1 MYQILAQTWNAL
13 SIEPISSPNSWSGLT
28 KWSRTGK
35 QTRLYQFI
43 CHQQRQAKVPTGLV
57 CKNVYLWKLPV
68 AHMTKFKANLISW
81 LVWIIWWD
89 TWEIVRARSLLFLF
103 GFSDVWWFYC
113 DFPAIFPCGLPSV
126 PGFRQS
132 IAISHSLVDCGTEIC
147 STVLPLMYYDCCV
160 RKSLKFTYILNFR
173 HPST

>member
-126 PGFRQS
+126 PGFRRS
-132 IAISHSLVDCGTEIC
+132 IAISHSLVECGTEIC
-147 STVLPLMYYDCCV
+147 LTVLPLTYYDCCV
-160 RKSLKFTYILNFR
+160 RKTLKFTYILNFR